1 MATVALSNEAIIRT
15 LLDARG
21 RLAAS
26 VWLIVREA
34 HVTEDI
40 FQEVCA
46 GLEQGQAVRARRADA
61 LLGAGDRPA

>member
-40 FQEVCA
+40 F
-46 GLEQGQAVRARRADA
+46 
-61 LLGAGDRPA
+61 